1 MLYAAPLTVRPVPD
15 SIQAAFSEP
24 ATLSQELQLEGG
36 PRGVERVVEL
46 GLWLCDALAEVRLR
60 EFLPRRELN
69 EEIAKYMS
77 PEQVC
82 GLACDVRS
90 DLYSVGCI
98 LFEAAEGRAPFVGSL
113 DDVVLN
119 HVMVTPPKAR
129 RMPPA
134 VAAVIERLLA
144 KEPADR
150 YQSIDELRRA
160 LDAARV
166 MSATGDGTAL
176 SAA

>member
-1 MLYAAPLTVRPVPD
+1 MQYAAPLAVRPVPD

-24 ATLSQELQLEGG
+24 ATLSQQLQLEPG
-36 PRGVERVVEL
+36 PREATRVVEL
-46 GLWLCDALAEVRLR
+46 GVWLCDALEAMQSR

-69 EEIAKYMS
+69 EEVAKYMS

-90 DLYSVGCI
+90 DLYSIGCM

-119 HVMVTPPKAR
+119 HVMVVAPR
-129 RMPPA
+129 VRSMPRA

-150 YQSIDELRRA
+150 FQSIDELRRA
-160 LDAARV
+160 LTEMA
-166 MSATGDGTAL
+166 
-176 SAA
+176 